1 MNNAQ
6 RIADAKRRTIQ
17 AIADIR
23 TRFCDL
29 PTTYA
34 EAETIYIS
42 LRRMEKTLHYRAIRE
57 CNGPRGID
65 NPRLDRDAYRKLME
79 RHERQVERWDA
90 EAENKFLPRLQS
102 YFPGLPVLLNGDPR
116 GYAIKINDDDA
127 KLRMATRIESDMGG
141 YALPSFRYGE

>member
-23 TRFCDL
+23 TQFCDL

-34 EAETIYIS
+34 EAETIYVS

-57 CNGPRGID
+57 CNWPRGID